1 MITLSSTAARL
12 QSVATQLSRL
22 IARVQSWWMA
32 YLDRRMQRSVI
43 FQLEALSD
51 RELRDIGLRRC
62 EIEGAVKGELKREP
76 AFNRRY

>member
-43 FQLEALSD
+43 F
-51 RELRDIGLRRC
+51 
-62 EIEGAVKGELKREP
+62 
-76 AFNRRY
+76 

>member
-12 QSVATQLSRL
+12 QSVATQPSRL
-22 IARVQSWWMA
+22 IARVQSWWVA
-32 YLDRRMQRSVI
+32 YLDRRMQRSAI

-62 EIEGAVKGELKREP
+62 EIEGAVKGELNR
-76 AFNRRY
+76 ARVFNRYY